1 MTPVVVALGAALAAL
16 LVVLVLLTAKLRRL
30 RVRTGDR
37 VAAAVGDLNSRMEAI
52 VLELQ
57 QALERANDESRRNRV
72 LGDLSGSLDLDD
84 VLTRTL
90 EAAVSIASADAALL
104 SIDELGG
111 TPLIATLG
119 FSAEEAERQAIAGPP
134 DGREA
139 RSIGITY
146 RYTDAEIAA
155 NADLI
160 HGGVAIPVATQMVRV
175 GMLAVFSRTPGRG
188 IPDDRIDELEEL
200 ARRAGPAI
208 ENARRFREARQLAD
222 LDALTS
228 LHNRRY
234 FHETLARE
242 VARAHRYDRRLALIV
257 FDVDDFKAVNDRVG
271 HLTGDAVL
279 AEVAERVRSV
289 VRSADVACRI
299 GGDEFAVILPESS
312 VVDAQQ
318 LSARL
323 QETVASRPLVQAGR
337 LDVSAGVAEL
347 RPTDDAAS
355 LFECADEALY
365 RAKESGKGRVV
376 TAHASLTDA
385 PPASDVTGDVAR
397 FMGS

>member
-1 MTPVVVALGAALAAL
+1 VTPVVVALGAAVAAL
-16 LVVLVLLTAKLRRL
+16 LLVLVLVASSMRRL
-30 RVRTGDR
+30 RHSTDTR
-37 VAAAVGDLNSRMEAI
+37 VAAAVGDLNARMETM

-57 QALERANDESRRNRV
+57 QALERASDEGKRNRF
-72 LGDLSGSLDLDD
+72 LGELTGSLDLDD

-90 EAAVSIASADAALL
+90 EGALTITGADAAML
-104 SIDELGG
+104 SIGEPNG
-111 TPLIATLG
+111 TPLLATLG
-119 FSAEEAERQAIAGPP
+119 LSSDEAAAQAIAGPP
-134 DGREA
+134 DGREV

-146 RYTDAEIAA
+146 RYSDAELARTP
-155 NADLI
+155 DLI
-160 HGGVAIPVATQMVRV
+160 HGGIAVPVSTEMVRV
-175 GMLAVFSRTPGRG
+175 GMLAAFTRTHGRG
-188 IPDDRIDELEEL
+188 VPDDRVDELEEL

-312 VVDAQQ
+312 VVEAQQ
-318 LSARL
+318 LSERL
-323 QETVASRPLVQAGR
+323 QETVAARPIIQAGH

-347 RPTDDAAS
+347 RQADDAAS
-355 LFECADEALY
+355 LFERADEALY
-365 RAKESGKGRVV
+365 RAKETGKGRVV
-376 TAHASLTDA
+376 TANAN
-385 PPASDVTGDVAR
+385 
-397 FMGS
+397 

>member
-1 MTPVVVALGAALAAL
+1 VTPVVVALSAAVAAL
-16 LVVLVLLTAKLRRL
+16 LLVLVLVVSSMRRL
-30 RVRTGDR
+30 RDATDKR
-37 VAAAVGDLNSRMEAI
+37 VAGAVGDLNARMETM

-57 QALERANDESRRNRV
+57 QALERASDEGKRNRF
-72 LGDLSGSLDLDD
+72 LGELTGSLDLDE

-90 EAAVSIASADAALL
+90 EGALTITGADAAML
-104 SIDELGG
+104 SIGEPNG
-111 TPLIATLG
+111 TPLLATLG
-119 FSAEEAERQAIAGPP
+119 LSGDEAAAQAIAGPP
-134 DGREA
+134 DGREV

-146 RYTDAEIAA
+146 RYSDAELARTP
-155 NADLI
+155 DLI
-160 HGGVAIPVATQMVRV
+160 HGGIAVPVSTEMVRV
-175 GMLAVFSRTPGRG
+175 GMLAAFTRKPGRG
-188 IPDDRIDELEEL
+188 VPDDRVDELEEL

-312 VVDAQQ
+312 VVEAQQ
-318 LSARL
+318 LSERL
-323 QETVASRPLVQAGR
+323 QETVAARPIVQAGR

-347 RPTDDAAS
+347 RQADDAAS
-355 LFECADEALY
+355 LFERADEALY
-365 RAKESGKGRVV
+365 QAKEAGKGRVV
-376 TAHASLTDA
+376 TANAN
-385 PPASDVTGDVAR
+385 
-397 FMGS
+397 

>member
-1 MTPVVVALGAALAAL
+1 MTAVVIALGAAVAAL
-16 LVVLVLLTAKLRRL
+16 LLVLVLVLSSMRRL
-30 RVRTGDR
+30 RRSTDER
-37 VAAAVGDLNSRMEAI
+37 VTSAVGDLNARMESM
-52 VLELQ
+52 VTELQ
-57 QALERANDESRRNRV
+57 GALARANDEGRRNRF
-72 LGDLSGSLDLDD
+72 LGELSGSLDLDD

-90 EAAVSIASADAALL
+90 EGAVSIAGADAALL
-104 SIDELGG
+104 SIDEPNG

-119 FSAEEAERQAIAGPP
+119 LSTEEAERQAVAGPP
-134 DGREA
+134 DGRQV
-139 RSIGITY
+139 RSIGISY
-146 RYTDAEIAA
+146 RYTEDELARTP
-155 NADLI
+155 DLI
-160 HGGVAIPVATQMVRV
+160 HGGVAVPVSTEMVRV
-175 GMLAVFSRTPGRG
+175 GMLAVFSRRAGRA
-188 IPDDRIDELEEL
+188 IPDDRIEELEEL
-200 ARRAGPAI
+200 AHRAGPAI

-222 LDALTS
+222 LDALTN

-299 GGDEFAVILPESS
+299 GGDEFAVILPESA

-323 QETVASRPLVQAGR
+323 QETVAARPIIQAGR

-347 RPTDDAAS
+347 RQADDAAS
-355 LFECADEALY
+355 LFERADEALY
-365 RAKESGKGRVV
+365 RAKETGKGRVV
-376 TAHASLTDA
+376 TANAN
-385 PPASDVTGDVAR
+385 
-397 FMGS
+397 